1 MNQNE
6 FLSRLRQE
14 LYGLPK
20 EEIHDIIQDY
30 KEHFQVGLSKGKSEE
45 EIARELG
52 NPRTI
57 AKDFINSN
65 DIPRQRPVKKD
76 NRLRNILIVILVIMI
91 GLPILGLATFMVLFN
106 VSEGPTIIEESN
118 NTEEKLAIDI
128 RDGDTSVQI
137 GWDGIKV
144 RDGNEEVNI
153 GWSDSFDVTENELEP
168 IVIDEEHF
176 ENIDGIDNITI
187 ASSFIDIEIIGQDRD
202 DLKVNYHGKMEAD
215 GLPDLE
221 LEKSSDTIIIKFENP
236 DNQPISVRNSN
247 VTLQVFVPETY
258 DGNYNIASSSGHILA
273 RDLIGNKFNI
283 ASSSGRIT
291 LDNLLGEIKTS
302 SSSGNIDISSK
313 MNEGDIDIS
322 TSSGNVLLTLG
333 LESNYTI
340 NATTSSGRFRPSSNI
355 DVISNRQG
363 NFEANIGNGH
373 NTINISNSSGDL
385 LINIP

>member
-91 GLPILGLATFMVLFN
+91 GLPILGLATLMVLFN

-118 NTEEKLAIDI
+118 NTEERLAIDI
-128 RDGDTSVQI
+128 RDG
-137 GWDGIKV
+137 
-144 RDGNEEVNI
+144 
-153 GWSDSFDVTENELEP
+153 ENELEP

-187 ASSFIDIEIIGQDRD
+187 ASSFIDIEVIGQDRD